1 MGILFNGLSLASSA
15 RSIRTSDFGGHFFHQ
30 L

>member
-1 MGILFNGLSLASSA
+1 MNILFNGLSLAPRA
-15 RSIRTSDFGGHFFHQ
+15 LAADFDTYFFHQ